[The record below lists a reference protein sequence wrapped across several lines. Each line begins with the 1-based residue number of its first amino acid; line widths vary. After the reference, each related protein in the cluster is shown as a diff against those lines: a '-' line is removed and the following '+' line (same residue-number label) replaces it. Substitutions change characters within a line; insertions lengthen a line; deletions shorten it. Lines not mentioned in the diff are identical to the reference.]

1 MNGQVLSEFS
11 SAKSIES
18 IISFLKNV
26 YQQQNKSHAVI
37 AVSGGIDS
45 AVSLTLLTRALG
57 TQNITP
63 LLLPFGSQ
71 DMTDAREVV
80 EWNGFAKNQWHEI
93 DIQPMVESFRAA
105 SAIADSRT
113 SAREISIDSSKN
125 SSADPVRLGNIMAR
139 SRMIVV
145 YDFAKA
151 LDALV
156 CGTENKSEYYLAY
169 FTRFGDEASDVEP
182 LAHLY
187 KTQVRAL
194 AKELGIPHSIQT
206 KAPSAGLWAGQSD
219 EQELGF
225 SYEQAD
231 AVLAEY
237 VDAGQTDPAVIADH
251 TSLPLEVVVKVIA
264 RVEGTAYKHAVPY
277 TFPTHF
283 EHIDP
288 L

>member
-1 MNGQVLSEFS
+1 MNEDTITKQ
-11 SAKSIES
+11 SAAGSIES
-18 IISFLKNV
+18 IISFLKKI
-26 YQQQNKSHAVI
+26 YQEQKKSHAVI

-45 AVSLTLLTRALG
+45 AVSLTLITKALG
-57 TQNITP
+57 TEHVTP
-63 LLLPFGSQ
+63 LLLPYGSQ
-71 DMTDAREVV
+71 NMDDAREVI
-80 EWNGFAKNQWHEI
+80 EWNGFTKNQWHEI
-93 DIQPMVESFRAA
+93 DIQPMVSSFNAVSVLTNSVI
-105 SAIADSRT
+105 SAT
-113 SAREISIDSSKN
+113 GVSKN
-125 SSADPVRLGNIMAR
+125 ASTDPVRLGNIMAR

-194 AKELGIPHSIQT
+194 AKELGIPQSIQT

-237 VDAGQTDPAVIADH
+237 VDQGQKDAGAIVQATTLPAAIVQ
-251 TSLPLEVVVKVIA
+251 KVIS
-264 RVEGTAYKHAVPY
+264 RIEGNAYKHQVPY
-277 TFPTHF
+277 TYSYA
-283 EHIDP
+283 